1 LFRDIEIHTQNKCEI
16 VWRHALLNRVY
27 NYFEKNIDY
36 QSLTLINVWNL
47 LILFGPTIFKIRW
60 NEFTKWI
67 NNQLGYE

>member
-1 LFRDIEIHTQNKCEI
+1 MFRDIEIHTQNKCEI

-47 LILFGPTIFKIRW
+47 LILLVQLFLKLDEMNLQNELTI
-60 NEFTKWI
+60 N
-67 NNQLGYE
+67 